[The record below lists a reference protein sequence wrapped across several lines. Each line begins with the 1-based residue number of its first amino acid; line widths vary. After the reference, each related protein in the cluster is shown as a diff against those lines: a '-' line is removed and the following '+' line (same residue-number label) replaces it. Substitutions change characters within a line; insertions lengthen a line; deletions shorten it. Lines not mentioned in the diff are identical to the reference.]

1 MTPAVI
7 DPERQFLGCLM
18 QLATV
23 PARSLLARMHATD
36 LGSPVAADV
45 LQLAIE
51 LVAVDQAPAPIAL
64 LDRAWETTDM
74 RPWTGGPHRLQ
85 NLGRWIAETYHHA
98 PFAPAA
104 TGAWLKTLVLKAA
117 WRRAIREHG
126 LRLAQAAEQE
136 CSTDSLYQLADDTSR
151 VDDLWSRYQAARN
164 DIGDTIRLEV
174 AA

>member
-7 DPERQFLGCLM
+7 DPERQFVGCLM

-23 PARSLLARMHATD
+23 PARSLLAGMQATD
-36 LGSPVAADV
+36 LSAPVAVDV

-51 LVAVDQAPAPIAL
+51 LVAVDQDPSPLAL
-64 LDRAWETTDM
+64 LDRAWETTDL

-98 PFAPAA
+98 PVAPAA
-104 TGAWLKTLVLKAA
+104 SGPWLKTLVLKAA
-117 WRRAIREHG
+117 WRRAVREHG
-126 LRLAQAAEQE
+126 LRLVQAVGQE
-136 CSTDSLYQLADDTSR
+136 CSTDSLYQLADDTTR
-151 VDDLWSRYQAARN
+151 VDDLWSRYQKARN
-164 DIGDTIRLEV
+164 DVGDSTRLEV